1 MQTEPKEL
9 FTPAPLGKR
18 FLAFVVDGLIGGL
31 VLLILSGV
39 FMIYYV
45 SAMLFRGWPF
55 AEALVENVTETIFYL
70 LLLGIFLSFIWFVYY
85 GLLRDSFKNGQSW
98 GKRLLGLKV
107 VELEGKRACSRGA
120 SLTRNFPGLS
130 LLIIAF
136 FLPFVGWALLLV
148 EPVAVLASPEGQR
161 MGDRWGRT
169 QVVKNTAQDSEVRQP
184 CRPLQRRHQQI
195 NENATAS

>member
-31 VLLILSGV
+31 VLSVLSGV
-39 FMIYYV
+39 FMVYYV

-70 LLLGIFLSFIWFVYY
+70 WLLGIFLSFIWFVYY

-107 VELEGKRACSRGA
+107 LEIEGKRACSKGC
-120 SLTRNFPGLS
+120 SFTRNFPGLA
-130 LLIIAF
+130 LIFIAF
-136 FLPFVGWALLLV
+136 FLPFIGWALLLV

-161 MGDRWGRT
+161 MGDRWART
-169 QVVKNTAQDSEVRQP
+169 QVVKNTAQESEVRIQQP
-184 CRPLQRRHQQI
+184 
-195 NENATAS
+195 E